1 MRKKLTVFL
10 VIALM
15 MIGNVV
21 PVLADTLIS
30 LSISASQDSYV
41 RGSNVVVTGTVLKDN
56 IAGKGVNPTITLKD
70 PNNSIVD
77 IDQVSDSQIGNNG
90 SFTLTFVLGAS
101 AMTGTYTLEAN
112 GGGQT
117 DTDTFAVVSTNDVTV
132 SVNKASYALGEEVSI
147 SGLIKKDGQAVGNTS
162 VTIAIK
168 KNNTNVTTQN
178 VTATN
183 GSFSWKYKPTTTG
196 SYEVDVTSA
205 ATGAQ
210 TGSTSFTVDG
220 VRDTITVSTSG
231 LHYKDEA
238 VIFTGTVKRFNQP
251 FATDVTIVLEKN
263 GSRIDVDQVRSTN
276 GSFTWTYV
284 PSSTGTFEITASA
297 LEVSASA
304 EFSVSVKPS
313 TPGPENPAPNP
324 PVNPNPNPPTNPGG
338 NNPGGN
344 NPGGNNPGNS
354 TVKPSQEEIDN
365 KIKDPNAKEIKVEI
379 NATDS
384 ATKVGAELDKNV
396 FASIIQSNKPLV
408 IESSASAISLNNSV
422 LKGIQQTADGSVSI
436 SIEQV
441 EAKNITAPET
451 VKGQKIAS
459 AILDFNVNVTKADST
474 TTKVSKFNEAVNV
487 AIKVDASQLTNPRK
501 AAVYYLNETTNK
513 WEYVGGKL
521 VGDSFNFT
529 TNHFSK
535 YAVISND
542 KSFKDIAGQDWAKEQ
557 IEVLASRTIIKGKT
571 EDTFAPG
578 DNITRSQFSILL
590 ARALRLPLTSY
601 EGVFTDVSN
610 SSAGAS
616 KEIEAAY
623 RAGIV
628 TGVNGKFNPNE
639 PITRQQMAAMIIR
652 AVKYQ
657 DNSLVDGVTGSLSFD
672 DASKIDAY
680 AKEYVALAVKLG
692 IITGKEN
699 GKIFAPKDNAT
710 RSQTAV
716 ILYRFLESLKEL

>member
-1 MRKKLTVFL
+1 
-10 VIALM
+10 M
-15 MIGNVV
+15 MIGNVA
-21 PVLADTLIS
+21 PVLADVLIS

-56 IAGKGVNPTITLKD
+56 SAGRGINPTITLKD
-70 PNNSIVD
+70 PSNSVID
-77 IDQVSDSQIGNNG
+77 TDQVSDSQIGNNG

-101 AMTGTYTLEAN
+101 ARIGTYTIEAN
-112 GGGQT
+112 GGGKT
-117 DTDTFAVVSTNDVTV
+117 ATDTFEVISTNGVTV
-132 SVNKASYALGEEVSI
+132 SVDKTSYALGESVSI
-147 SGLIKKDGQAVGNTS
+147 SGLVNKDGKPVASTAVTISVKKDQ
-162 VTIAIK
+162 
-168 KNNTNVTTQN
+168 TNVTSQN

-183 GSFSWKYKPTTTG
+183 GNFTWSYVPTTTG
-196 SYEVDVTSA
+196 TFEVVVTSA
-205 ATGAQ
+205 ATGTQSGTTNFIVNGNRDAITVTT
-210 TGSTSFTVDG
+210 TGSKF
-220 VRDTITVSTSG
+220 
-231 LHYKDEA
+231 KDEA
-238 VIFTGTVKRFNQP
+238 VTVSGTVKRFNQP
-251 FATDVTIVLEKN
+251 FTTDVTVVLKKDGN
-263 GSRIDVDQVRSTN
+263 RVDLDQVRAVN

-284 PSSTGTFEITASA
+284 PSAVGSYEVVVSA
-297 LEVSASA
+297 LEVSASTV
-304 EFSVSVKPS
+304 FDIVLKPS

-422 LKGIQQTADGSVSI
+422 LKGIQQTADGSVNI